1 MTEAVFQF
9 KAIARKLNRQEQKA
23 EFEEKNPPIPDTSMY
38 GWPYG
43 VAVSVTSDSYTPPEW
58 LLNQVPLSDLMG
70 SAEAGRL
77 TGILTGGASTP
88 MLGAAELPP
97 YTPSQGVASPLVDL
111 SRMVEWRRVNG
122 ELREYAIQQG
132 PHGDEFVKMTD
143 GTCLSRPIDFNAPP
157 SFMGVKI

>member
-23 EFEEKNPPIPDTSMY
+23 EFEEKNPPVPDTSMY

-43 VAVSVTSDSYTPPEW
+43 AAVSVTSDSYTPPEW

-70 SAEAGRL
+70 STEAGRL

-97 YTPSQGVASPLVDL
+97 YTPSQGVAVPFDAKANLHDVLDQVRADIDRVTGLSSLAHPEWPYTGSPH
-111 SRMVEWRRVNG
+111 EW
-122 ELREYAIQQG
+122 
-132 PHGDEFVKMTD
+132 PKF
-143 GTCLSRPIDFNAPP
+143 
-157 SFMGVKI
+157 KI

>member
-1 MTEAVFQF
+1 MLQEIRMTEAVFQF

-70 SAEAGRL
+70 STEAGRV
-77 TGILTGGASTP
+77 TGG
-88 MLGAAELPP
+88 L
-97 YTPSQGVASPLVDL
+97 SPAVRAFVDGWEYDETL
-111 SRMVEWRRVNG
+111 RMWRKY
-122 ELREYAIQQG
+122 EI
-132 PHGDEFVKMTD
+132 
-143 GTCLSRPIDFNAPP
+143 
-157 SFMGVKI
+157 

>member
-1 MTEAVFQF
+1 MTEAVYQF
-9 KAIARKLNRQEQKA
+9 KSIKRILDRQEQKA
-23 EFEEKNPPIPDTSMY
+23 EFEEKNPPAGFIMTISGALVHVDDAMTRPHGM
-38 GWPYG
+38 
-43 VAVSVTSDSYTPPEW
+43 A
-58 LLNQVPLSDLMG
+58 VPLMDQMG
-70 SAEAGRL
+70 STEAGRL

-97 YTPSQGVASPLVDL
+97 YVPSQVVAVPLVDL

-122 ELREYAIQQG
+122 ESREYAIQQG

-143 GTCLSRPIDFNAPP
+143 GTCLSRPIDFNASP